1 VRQIDA
7 YIPQTRY
14 LRVSGTLLSLER
26 LVSPA
31 PILESLSLLRSYPG
45 ATAIPSNLFN
55 CTTPSLTSLEL
66 EYFDISWKSPLLK
79 SLQALD
85 ISHLSAEA
93 RPELEDWLDVLNEM
107 PQLKTLSLH
116 DATPFAPSAPL
127 ISQPSRTVTL
137 PYLTKFHIAT
147 PAKDCALA
155 LAHLVMPALAWL
167 HVEANSHE
175 VEGEDVR
182 QLIPYVARNFCWLQ
196 DTEPLRSILIS
207 GEEYPRIN
215 VIAWIPDADLEYYPF
230 SPNILNDSIPARL
243 RFTASCASWHRGV
256 DMGIYDAF
264 LAVLPLDSVST
275 FFAHCYTEF
284 SKEFWLS
291 QAPRWPSLEQAHL
304 APTAAKGFR
313 DMLVEDAP
321 PDGPRFPSL
330 TKLILLHV
338 KLTAPRMLSLR
349 DMLIER
355 VEQGVP
361 LDILDL
367 RTCFAPE
374 HIIQPL
380 REIVVDVKDPLKEVS
395 HEMGDADINERACW

>member
-1 VRQIDA
+1 
-7 YIPQTRY
+7 
-14 LRVSGTLLSLER
+14 
-26 LVSPA
+26 
-31 PILESLSLLRSYPG
+31 
-45 ATAIPSNLFN
+45 
-55 CTTPSLTSLEL
+55 
-66 EYFDISWKSPLLK
+66 
-79 SLQALD
+79 
-85 ISHLSAEA
+85 
-93 RPELEDWLDVLNEM
+93 
-107 PQLKTLSLH
+107 
-116 DATPFAPSAPL
+116 
-127 ISQPSRTVTL
+127 
-137 PYLTKFHIAT
+137 
-147 PAKDCALA
+147 
-155 LAHLVMPALAWL
+155 MPALASL
-167 HVEANSHE
+167 HVEADSRE

-182 QLIPYVARNFCWLQ
+182 QLIPYVARNVCVLQ
-196 DTEPLRSILIS
+196 DIEPLRSILIS
-207 GEEYPRIN
+207 GKEYPGVN
-215 VIAWIPDADLEYYPF
+215 VIAGIPADADLEYYPVD
-230 SPNILNDSIPARL
+230 PNRYNKSIPARL
-243 RFTASCASWHRGV
+243 RFASRFPFSGSNWHRGV
-256 DMGIYDAF
+256 DIGIYDAL

-275 FFAHCYTEF
+275 FHAQYCTAF

-291 QAPRWPSLEQAHL
+291 QASRWPLLEQAHL

-313 DMLVEDAP
+313 DMLAEDAP